1 MRTFAYCRVSTD
13 EQTTE
18 NQIEAIKRAGY
29 DVRADRI
36 VSEVVSGTKPAM
48 QRLQFVKLV
57 DKLEK
62 GDCLVVLKIDRL
74 GRDNIDVQQTI
85 TMLIERG
92 INVVSLDL
100 PERDLS
106 TPAGKMML
114 QMMAVF
120 AEFER
125 NKISERTK
133 EALTARKAQGMK
145 LGRPEATDTYQQVQ
159 ALKQAGYTQAKAA
172 KSMGVSV
179 RTVSRHWT
187 AAEPDP
193 KA

>member
-1 MRTFAYCRVSTD
+1 M
-13 EQTTE
+13 
-18 NQIEAIKRAGY
+18 
-29 DVRADRI
+29 
-36 VSEVVSGTKPAM
+36 
-48 QRLQFVKLV
+48 KLV

-85 TMLIERG
+85 TMLLERG

-145 LGRPEATDTYQQVQ
+145 LGRPEATDTYQPVQ
-159 ALKQAGYTQAKAA
+159 A
-172 KSMGVSV
+172 
-179 RTVSRHWT
+179 
-187 AAEPDP
+187 
-193 KA
+193 

>member
-1 MRTFAYCRVSTD
+1 
-13 EQTTE
+13 
-18 NQIEAIKRAGY
+18 
-29 DVRADRI
+29 
-36 VSEVVSGTKPAM
+36 
-48 QRLQFVKLV
+48 
-57 DKLEK
+57 
-62 GDCLVVLKIDRL
+62 
-74 GRDNIDVQQTI
+74 
-85 TMLIERG
+85 

-172 KSMGVSV
+172 KSMGVS
-179 RTVSRHWT
+179 
-187 AAEPDP
+187 
-193 KA
+193 